1 MPSVPGASLAVCFS
15 CHSLALPAVFFF
27 FFFFGAN
34 STVCIHQKCINKSI
48 HGFNRKIIKLLS
60 GSPYVPQSS
69 SRNRNPG
76 HIYCPGLEPEPVFTF
91 VSG

>member
-1 MPSVPGASLAVCFS
+1 MPSASGASLAVCFS
-15 CHSLALPAVFFF
+15 CHSLAIPTIFFIF
-27 FFFFGAN
+27 FCGAN
-34 STVCIHQKCINKSI
+34 STVCIHQKHVNKSI
-48 HGFNRKIIKLLS
+48 HGSSRKIIKLLS

-76 HIYCPGLEPEPVFTF
+76 HIYCSGWEPEPVFTF